1 MSSTNNLRP
10 GFVALSE
17 FVEYPFD
24 QMKQRA
30 SDFYTDIRRRRT
42 VRDYSDRS
50 VPREIIEDCLRAAGT
65 APNGANLQPWHFAVV
80 ESAGIKSQIR
90 KEAELEE
97 RDFYQNKA
105 PQDWLDAL
113 APLGTDENKPFLE
126 IAPYLIVVFSKTYDQ
141 LPEGKVIKHYY
152 PLESTGIATGFLL
165 TALHHCGLVTL
176 THTPSPMRF
185 LNPILNRPKNEKPFL
200 IIVTGFPAPDAKVP
214 DISKKPLNEI
224 ASFH

>member
-10 GFVALSE
+10 SFVALPD
-17 FVEYPFD
+17 FFEYPLD

-30 SDFYTDIRRRRT
+30 SDFYADIRRRRT

-50 VPREIIEDCLRAAGT
+50 VPREIIEDCLRSAGT

-80 ESAGIKSQIR
+80 ESAEIKSQIR

-97 RDFYQNKA
+97 QDFYQNKA
-105 PQDWLDAL
+105 PQEWLDAL
-113 APLGTDENKPFLE
+113 APLGTDEHKPFLE

-141 LPEGKVIKHYY
+141 LPDGKIVKHYY

-165 TALHHCGLVTL
+165 AALHHCGLVTL

-185 LNPILNRPKNEKPFL
+185 LNPILDRPKNEKPFL

-214 DISKKPLNEI
+214 DIIKKPLNEI